1 MKYETSV
8 RQHRVLPFPA
18 SAAETRA
25 RREFLSLTAM
35 RGVAALL
42 VAFFHLRFGI
52 MGVPLF
58 DYYVFKLGF
67 AGRGYLWVDFFF
79 ILSGFV
85 LAYRYRDVCRELN
98 VRVYWNFIWH
108 RFARIWPL
116 HLVTLIVALFY
127 LGYKHGIRFLAP
139 SAVLANLFL
148 VHGWGHYF
156 PPPLNFPSW
165 SLSGEWG
172 AYLILPLYLFVVGRV
187 RSPAIHILLVAALM
201 AGLVVYAKAFGHG
214 TLDLL
219 RERGGL
225 MRCLFQVGMGVSLF
239 QLHDLIRNQNP
250 MRGGKAASVLP
261 GLFDA
266 TAALSFVAIFVI
278 FTYTN
283 NDLYFVPLAG
293 VLIFCLSLSE
303 GLFSKFLSL
312 RPLVLLGEIS
322 FSIYMLHAF
331 VMWFFQDIPGTFK
344 AERGF
349 VAGTLLLLTE
359 FVLVLVI
366 SYASFRI
373 IEQPAHRILVRARA
387 TAQPDAGTRSDLSSK
402 EAKALILE
410 WRLRLQRI
418 NNLPLSNVSPS
429 LTNDNSLS
437 D

>member
-1 MKYETSV
+1 MEYDTSIH
-8 RQHRVLPFPA
+8 QHRVLPSPA
-18 SAAETRA
+18 SATETPATRV
-25 RREFLSLTAM
+25 LPSLTAM
-35 RGVAALL
+35 RGVAAFL
-42 VAFFHLRFGI
+42 VAFFHLRYGI

-58 DYYVFKLGF
+58 DYYVFKLRFG
-67 AGRGYLWVDFFF
+67 ARGYLWVDFFF

-85 LAYRYRDVCRELN
+85 LAYRYRDVCRELSL
-98 VRVYWNFIWH
+98 RVYWSFIWH

-116 HLVTLIVALFY
+116 HLVTLIVVLFY
-127 LGYKHGIRFLAP
+127 LGHKHGIRFLAP

-172 AYLILPLYLFVVGRV
+172 AYLILPLYLFVVGRL
-187 RSPAIHILLVAALM
+187 RSRAIHMLLVAALM
-201 AGLVVYAKAFGHG
+201 VGLFVYAKAFGNG
-214 TLDLL
+214 TFDLL

-239 QLHDLIRNQNP
+239 QLHDLMKNQNP
-250 MRGGKAASVLP
+250 MPGGKSASVLP

-266 TAALSFVAIFVI
+266 SAALSFIAIFVV

-283 NDLYFVPLAG
+283 NDFYFVPLAAS
-293 VLIFCLSLSE
+293 LIFCLSLSE
-303 GLFSKFLSL
+303 GPFSKFLSL
-312 RPLVLLGEIS
+312 RPMVLLGEIS
-322 FSIYMLHAF
+322 FSIYMLHVL
-331 VMWFFQDIPGTFK
+331 VMWFFQDIPATFK

-349 VAGTLLLLTE
+349 ATGTLLLVGE
-359 FVLVLVI
+359 FVLVLVM

-387 TAQPDAGTRSDLSSK
+387 TAQPDASTRADLSSE
-402 EAKALILE
+402 EAEALVLE

-418 NNLPLSNVSPS
+418 NGLSLSNVRPS
-429 LTNDNSLS
+429 LTNENSFS

>member
-1 MKYETSV
+1 MEYGTWV
-8 RQHRVLPFPA
+8 HQHRVLPVSA
-18 SAAETRA
+18 SPTETRG
-25 RREFLSLTAM
+25 RRVFLSLTAM

-42 VAFFHLRFGI
+42 VAFFHLRYGI

-58 DYYVFKLGF
+58 DYYVFKLRF

-127 LGYKHGIRFLAP
+127 LGYKHGIPFLAP
-139 SAVLANLFL
+139 SAVVANLFL

-187 RSPAIHILLVAALM
+187 RSRAIHILLVGALM
-201 AGLVVYAKAFGHG
+201 AGLVEYAKAFGHG

-239 QLHDLIRNQNP
+239 QLHDLIKTQNP
-250 MRGGKAASVLP
+250 MREGKGASVLP
-261 GLFDA
+261 KLFDA
-266 TAALSFVAIFVI
+266 TAALSFIAIFVI

-293 VLIFCLSLSE
+293 ALIFCLSLSE
-303 GLFSKFLSL
+303 GPFSKFLSL
-312 RPLVLLGEIS
+312 RPMVLLGEIS

-331 VMWFFQDIPGTFK
+331 VVWFFQDIPAAFK
-344 AERGF
+344 AEQGF
-349 VAGTLLLLTE
+349 GTGTLLLLSE
-359 FVLVLVI
+359 FVLVLVM

-373 IEQPAHRILVRARA
+373 IEQPAHRILVRDRA
-387 TAQPDAGTRSDLSSK
+387 TAQPDASTRPDLSSK
-402 EAKALILE
+402 EARALILATPPRT
-410 WRLRLQRI
+410 RLL
-418 NNLPLSNVSPS
+418 LSP
-429 LTNDNSLS
+429 
-437 D
+437 

>member
-1 MKYETSV
+1 MESGS
-8 RQHRVLPFPA
+8 RVLPFPA
-18 SAAETRA
+18 SPTETRG
-25 RREFLSLTAM
+25 RRVFLSLTAM

-42 VAFFHLRFGI
+42 VAFFHLRYGI
-52 MGVPLF
+52 IGVPLF
-58 DYYVFKLGF
+58 DYYVFKLRFG
-67 AGRGYLWVDFFF
+67 GRGYLWVDFFF

-85 LAYRYRDVCRELN
+85 LAYRYRDACRELN
-98 VRVYWNFIWH
+98 VRVYWNFIWQ

-139 SAVLANLFL
+139 SAVVANLFL

-172 AYLILPLYLFVVGRV
+172 AYLILPLYLFVVGRF
-187 RSPAIHILLVAALM
+187 RSRAIHILLVAVLM
-201 AGLVVYAKAFGHG
+201 AGLVEYARAFGHG

-225 MRCLFQVGMGVSLF
+225 ERCLFQVGIGVSLF
-239 QLHDLIRNQNP
+239 QLHDLIRKQNSL
-250 MRGGKAASVLP
+250 RDGKGASVLP
-261 GLFDA
+261 KLFDA
-266 TAALSFVAIFVI
+266 AAALSFVAVFVI
-278 FTYTN
+278 FTYSN
-283 NDLYFVPLAG
+283 NDLYFVPVAG

-303 GLFSKFLSL
+303 GPFSKFLSL
-312 RPLVLLGEIS
+312 RPMVLLGEIS

-331 VMWFFQDIPGTFK
+331 VLWFLQDIPAAFK
-344 AERGF
+344 AEQSFGT
-349 VAGTLLLLTE
+349 GTLLLLGG
-359 FVLVLVI
+359 FVLVLLI

-387 TAQPDAGTRSDLSSK
+387 TVQPDASTRPDLSVE
-402 EAKALILE
+402 EAKTLILE

-418 NNLPLSNVSPS
+418 NGLTFSNGRPS
-429 LTNDNSLS
+429 LTNDNSVS